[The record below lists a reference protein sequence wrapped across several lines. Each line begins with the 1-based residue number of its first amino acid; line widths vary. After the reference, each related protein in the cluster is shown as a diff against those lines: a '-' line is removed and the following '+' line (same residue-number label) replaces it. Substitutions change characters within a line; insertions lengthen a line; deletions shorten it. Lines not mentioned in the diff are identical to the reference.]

1 MGTPAAGTEVRE
13 LERQLAVA
21 KGNILALLRNIGD
34 KGRCK
39 GCGSPIYWVRHKNG
53 RVGPYSENGLS
64 HFIDC
69 PKADQFRT

>member
-1 MGTPAAGTEVRE
+1 
-13 LERQLAVA
+13 
-21 KGNILALLRNIGD
+21 LALLRNIGD